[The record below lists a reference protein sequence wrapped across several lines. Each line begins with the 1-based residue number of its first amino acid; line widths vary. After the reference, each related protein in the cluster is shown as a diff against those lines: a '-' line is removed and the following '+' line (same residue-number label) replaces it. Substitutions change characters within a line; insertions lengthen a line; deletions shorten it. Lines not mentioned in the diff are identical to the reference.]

1 MASLKLPVLQFE
13 NKRLLSNVGWL
24 LGSEMAAKFSRLF
37 VILILAAQLSA
48 IEYGTIMLALACHEV
63 LKLVLRSGAGSQIV
77 QCNESQLSEF
87 VRNGAVLQ
95 WLICLSLA
103 AFQVALAFPIAI
115 FYDNAQLSELLILMA
130 LAYIPYPLVSVK
142 VFLLHR
148 ASKMR
153 YYSICNALC
162 ILAENT
168 SIGIF
173 ALLDFGIMSV
183 VYGKWVFV
191 ALWLILF
198 YFAPVK
204 NYGIGFNKPIFLS
217 LIKSSGQLLSTELIR
232 ALRLQ
237 LDVLIGARLLSP
249 ELFGVYSFAKS
260 AGVGLSQSLNNAFNS
275 GLYPYLCNKHRQ
287 DTLPNFTL
295 KIYAFASL
303 VAFTFIFQAIAVPF
317 YVPILF
323 EQQWQQS
330 YSTVAFLCCSALP
343 AIYIDTHC
351 NILRAKAEYQYEMYV
366 RIFCLVTSAIG
377 LLLFNANTPIDFALS
392 VLIMSVVCLLVLLIQ
407 HCFSRR
413 ISIIKFLF
421 LRSHLNE

>member
-1 MASLKLPVLQFE
+1 MKIPVLQFE
-13 NKRLLSNVGWL
+13 NKRLLSNISWL
-24 LGSEMAAKFSRLF
+24 LSSEVAAKFSRLF

-77 QCNESQLSEF
+77 QCNECQLPEL

-103 AFQVALAFPIAI
+103 AFQVAIAFPIAI
-115 FYDNAQLSELLILMA
+115 FYDNSQLSELLVLMA

-148 ASKMR
+148 ASKMG
-153 YYSICNALC
+153 YYSVCNALC
-162 ILAENT
+162 IFSENI

-173 ALLDFGIMSV
+173 ALFDFGILSV

-191 ALWLILF
+191 IIWVSLF

-204 NYGIGFNKPIFLS
+204 DYGIGFHKPIFLS
-217 LIKSSGQLLSTELIR
+217 LIKSSGQLLSTELLR

-237 LDVLIGARLLSP
+237 SDVLIGARLLSP
-249 ELFGVYSFAKS
+249 ELFGIYSFAKS

-275 GLYPYLCNKHRQ
+275 GLYPYLCNKYRQ
-287 DTLPNFTL
+287 GTLASFTL
-295 KIYAFASL
+295 KIYAFASI
-303 VAFTFIFQAIAVPF
+303 VAFTFILQAIAVPF
-317 YVPILF
+317 YVPFLF

-330 YSTVAFLCCSALP
+330 YSTVAFLCCSAVP
-343 AIYIDTHC
+343 AIFIDTHC
-351 NILRAKAEYQYEMYV
+351 NIFRAKAEYQYEMYV
-366 RIFCLVTSAIG
+366 RIFCLITSAIG
-377 LLLFNANTPIDFALS
+377 LLLFNAKTPADFALS
-392 VLIMSVVCLLVLLIQ
+392 VLIMSTVCLLVLLIQ
-407 HCFSRR
+407 RCLSCR
-413 ISIIKFLF
+413 ISIIKFLS
-421 LRSHLNE
+421 LRS